1 MTAHPTLW
9 RRSAGQAFALFA
21 ALLATSV
28 GGANLAN
35 TSSAQEL
42 PQGEPDASRLGLL
55 IPKVGV
61 VRPGQ
66 GQRVTWTDAGGKQV
80 VALVHL
86 EVGDRRLLIL
96 PDGKLV
102 SVRTSETELTEE
114 PFRPAAKDELASE
127 LQQTKEFA
135 EFKTRST
142 AHYLFVYNTSE
153 TFYKGTSRILETMY
167 PAIVAYFKRLRIPVH
182 DPPAPL
188 VAIMFRTEEEFRRFE
203 DVPPAFAAYYNT
215 ISNHIVMYEQSDLV
229 EVAPELA
236 VKHVIGVIAHEGV
249 HQILHNIGVQQRL
262 SEWPMWISE
271 GLPEYFAPTSVDK
284 RLRWKGVGQP
294 HDLRMYELNK
304 VLKER
309 PGPPGEMVEKVV
321 EAQALSS
328 SGYAAAWAL
337 THYLATR
344 QRAKFQDYLRDV
356 AQLPPLAARGSV
368 APEDPKAAFVRHFGS
383 DFGAIQDAV
392 VKHLQTLPYIDPIA
406 NQTHY
411 VVMLRST
418 TSRSVGI
425 TTSPASVQKWQ
436 EQALE
441 KIPPAVRAAVRFEVL
456 PFDNKQLAERYAE
469 GFLRSN

>member
-1 MTAHPTLW
+1 MSAHRTP
-9 RRSAGQAFALFA
+9 RKHSAGRTRALYAAMLAHLVCGAIQAGGLFA
-21 ALLATSV
+21 
-28 GGANLAN
+28 
-35 TSSAQEL
+35 QES
-42 PQGEPDASRLGLL
+42 PQREPASNRLGLL
-55 IPKVGV
+55 IPSAGV

-66 GQRVTWTDAGGKQV
+66 GQRVTWTDASGTQV

-96 PDGKLV
+96 PNGRLV
-102 SVRTSETELTEE
+102 SVRTSETQRTEE
-114 PFRPAAKDELASE
+114 SFRPVSKDELASE
-127 LQQTKEFA
+127 LQQTKQFA
-135 EFKTRST
+135 DFKTRST
-142 AHYLFVYNTSE
+142 AHYLFVYNTSD

-167 PAIVAYFKRLRIPVH
+167 PAIVAYFKRLKIPMH

-188 VAIMFRTEEEFRRFE
+188 VAIMFRTEEEFRQFE
-203 DVPPAFAAYYNT
+203 DVPPAFAAYYST

-309 PGPPGEMVEKVV
+309 PGPPGEMIEQVV
-321 EAQALSS
+321 EAKALSS

-337 THYLATR
+337 THYLASR

-356 AQLPPLAARGSV
+356 AQTPPLAARGGV
-368 APEDPKAAFVRHFGS
+368 APEDPKAMFMRHFGS
-383 DFGAIQDAV
+383 DFAAMQDAV
-392 VKHLQTLPYIDPIA
+392 IEHLQGLPYIDPIA

-411 VVMLRST
+411 VVMLRSM

-425 TTSPASVQKWQ
+425 TTSPASVQRWQ

-441 KIPPAVRAAVRFEVL
+441 KIPPQVRAGVRFEVR